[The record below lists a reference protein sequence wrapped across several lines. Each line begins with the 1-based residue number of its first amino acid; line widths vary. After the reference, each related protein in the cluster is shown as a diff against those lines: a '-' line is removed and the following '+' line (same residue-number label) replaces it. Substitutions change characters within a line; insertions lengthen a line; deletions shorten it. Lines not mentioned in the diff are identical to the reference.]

1 MTPEQMQDA
10 AKTAKFK
17 INFMLMMLMA
27 GRNELASEA
36 CQTALDALTEII
48 GEDE

>member
-17 INFMLMMLMA
+17 IEFMLMMLMA
-27 GRNELASEA
+27 GRNEHASEA
-36 CQTALDALTEII
+36 CQTAWMR
-48 GEDE
+48 